1 LGDIENVKK
10 ALEQLHGIDP
20 NVRKLH
26 SLLFGAPGTKM
37 NRKKNIRSFSG
48 FDPERKTDEHDKK
61 LDQLQKYSG
70 EQLKFFASLL
80 DVEKTGTH
88 DELAQRLLDFL
99 YKPKDSGREYKF
111 SGAKKGTKRKASTTR
126 KSSKKGKKDKD
137 DKPKRGPSAYILFCS
152 DHRAEIKKKHPK
164 FTFAETAKHLGEMWS
179 NLSDKKKGDYQTLAK
194 KAKPGDGKKSKSKSK
209 SKKKSAAADESGSGS
224 GTESDNEGGGGGG
237 SGSASEGGSGS
248 GSSSDEGKAKKKKS
262 KSPAKKKSPKKS
274 PKKSKSK
281 SPAKSKKKAADKTDD
296 SGSEEGDDSA
306 ASAGPKKKKAKTEK
320 EKKVAPDEKV
330 QAAVKKMVET
340 GDLEKIS
347 VKSIKGDL
355 KNMFSEAVVSAQ
367 KKNIKAWI
375 TLYLAEC
382 NARDEKAGKGKKTT
396 NKKGDKGQE

>member
-1 LGDIENVKK
+1 
-10 ALEQLHGIDP
+10 
-20 NVRKLH
+20 
-26 SLLFGAPGTKM
+26 M

-194 KAKPGDGKKSKSKSK
+194 KAKPWDGKKSKSKSK

-224 GTESDNEGGGGGG
+224 GTESDNEGGGGAG
-237 SGSASEGGSGS
+237 SGSASEGSGS